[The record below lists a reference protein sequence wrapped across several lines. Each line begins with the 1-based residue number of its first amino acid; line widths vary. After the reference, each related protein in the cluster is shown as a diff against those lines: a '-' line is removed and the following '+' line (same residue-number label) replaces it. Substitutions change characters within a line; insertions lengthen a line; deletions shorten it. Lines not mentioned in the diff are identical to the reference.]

1 MIDGRDN
8 EPAVH
13 FSCANENVDFNVDE
27 NNQPS
32 TSQGIQVASSIA
44 KGKQGPSSITKGK
57 KKATNLMDDTELY
70 AVDTS
75 SAAYNSASKQS
86 SATNLM
92 DETTL

>member
-1 MIDGRDN
+1 
-8 EPAVH
+8 
-13 FSCANENVDFNVDE
+13 
-27 NNQPS
+27 
-32 TSQGIQVASSIA
+32 
-44 KGKQGPSSITKGK
+44 
-57 KKATNLMDDTELY
+57 MDDTELY